1 MTRPWV
7 ARGPCAVAWIV
18 SPLDARPAA
27 ARSLEATPTA
37 WRDLDASMGMLPRRR
52 MEHVAVP
59 DDAPATPSRVEP
71 AARALPRDVDPASQ
85 RGLVLCAVAD
95 TLFGVADRGHV
106 ELSDLIVRAWA
117 LFPEVFG
124 LRGYEGKHPDAARV
138 MGRLS
143 GESGPVALGYVRALG
158 GARYQLTEKGAR
170 WWSAVGG
177 PYLVARGLR

>member
-1 MTRPWV
+1 M
-7 ARGPCAVAWIV
+7 ASHV
-18 SPLDARPAA
+18 SRVNARPAD

-59 DDAPATPSRVEP
+59 DDAPATPPRVEP
-71 AARALPRDVDPASQ
+71 TARALPRDVDPASQ

-143 GESGPVALGYVRALG
+143 GELGPVALGYVRALG
-158 GARYQLTEKGAR
+158 AARYQLTEKGAR
-170 WWSAVGG
+170 WWSTVGG